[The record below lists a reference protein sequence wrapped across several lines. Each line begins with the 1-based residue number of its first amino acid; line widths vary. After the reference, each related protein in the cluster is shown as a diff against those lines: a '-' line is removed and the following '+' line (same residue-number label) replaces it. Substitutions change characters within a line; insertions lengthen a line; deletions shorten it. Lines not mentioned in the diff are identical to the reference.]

1 MALPPLALCLTDFE
15 FRLFFFDSWWLCF
28 DFAIAGAAPKPAM
41 RRPESTR
48 ASSPAFLGVFI
59 MPFLC
64 DERGGAGPG
73 PPHPST
79 EGVDLQ
85 VNAAVDG
92 AVVVRAVGGVGATGA
107 TRTGATGA
115 TEAAGATGAG
125 DRGATERRDGRAA
138 AAAGPAVAAVGAL
151 ADGLRVLDHLVGV
164 LVVGRGR
171 AGGDAGEDERG
182 RRQAQKG
189 HADLGHLF

>member
-92 AVVVRAVGGVGATGA
+92 AVVDRAVGGVGATGA

-138 AAAGPAVAAVGAL
+138 AAAGPAVTAVAAGAVAAVGAL

-171 AGGDAGEDERG
+171 AGGDAG
-182 RRQAQKG
+182 
-189 HADLGHLF
+189 